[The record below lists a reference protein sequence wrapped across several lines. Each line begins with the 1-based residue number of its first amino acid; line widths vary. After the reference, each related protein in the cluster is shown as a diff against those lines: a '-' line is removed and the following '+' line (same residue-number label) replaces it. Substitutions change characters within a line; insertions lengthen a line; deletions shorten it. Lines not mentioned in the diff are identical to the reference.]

1 MKVIL
6 VNCNLLI
13 KGSRAE
19 TKMVDFDVGL
29 LSIAAILEK
38 NRHSVE
44 IIDLAWLVKQGK
56 LPIDNNFHANA
67 ARLIIKQGSD
77 ILGFNTRCDTY
88 PFVLNVAKRC
98 KEINPKT
105 TIILGGPQATFTDID
120 TLKAFSCVDIIV
132 RGEGEL
138 TIVELMKRLENKQD
152 LKDING
158 ISYRQNGRIIRNRD
172 RELIRDLDTLPLPA
186 YHLMEKYLS
195 CEDKLSLSDLR
206 IYIQVGR
213 GCPYRC
219 TFCSV
224 TMLWKNRYRLR
235 QQKNILDEIIFLN
248 RRYKIKKFYFGHE
261 HLLYNRKDVI
271 KICAALLRKKIV
283 IEWECASRI
292 DSVDSELLSM
302 LSKSGCRKIHFG
314 IESGSL
320 RIQKDIQKNINPLA
334 VLKILKECAKY
345 GISTILSF
353 IIGFPEEKRED
364 INATLELVLRCRQ
377 SKGCNPYVRL
387 LGLMPGTALFLK
399 YKNRLTITDFWYNL
413 AGNLPIVKLR
423 DNEKLIKKYPSIF
436 SVFYAVKP
444 KYVPIRLPYETVG
457 VFLRLMYTYPLSFYT
472 AIKELKLPPIE
483 ILQKFKKWA
492 QKRIL
497 RQSKKRTVLSGLE
510 NIRSFQFFL
519 RGIYMEKR
527 VSSEFLDYIIEIE
540 NKNFKKWY
548 NNLRGYD
555 EPYF

>member
-1 MKVIL
+1 MKTCFINSNAI
-6 VNCNLLI
+6 VNI
-13 KGSRAE
+13 IGKSA
-19 TKMVDFDVGL
+19 VDFDVGL

-44 IIDLAWLVKQGK
+44 IIDLAWLIRQGK
-56 LPIDNNFHANA
+56 LSVDNDFHANA
-67 ARLIIKQGSD
+67 ARLITKHGSD
-77 ILGFNTRCDTY
+77 VLGFNTRCDTY
-88 PFVLNVAKRC
+88 PFVLNIAKRC
-98 KEINPKT
+98 KEINPKA

-120 TLKAFSCVDIIV
+120 TLKAFPCVDIIV

-138 TIVELMKRLENKQD
+138 TIVELIKRLEGKQD
-152 LKDING
+152 LKDISG
-158 ISYRQNGRIIRNRD
+158 ISYKQNGRIIRNRD
-172 RELIRDLDTLPLPA
+172 RELIEDLDTLPLPA

-195 CEDKLSLSDLR
+195 CEDKLSLRDLR

-261 HLLYNRKDVI
+261 HLLYNRKEVI

-334 VLKILKECAKY
+334 VLKVLKECAKY

-353 IIGFPEEKRED
+353 IIGFPEEKRKD
-364 INATLELVLRCRQ
+364 INATLELALRCRQ
-377 SKGCNPYVRL
+377 FKGCNPCVRL

-399 YKNRLTITDFWYNL
+399 DKNRLTITDFWYNL

-457 VFLRLMYTYPLSFYT
+457 VFLRLMYTYPLSFY
-472 AIKELKLPPIE
+472 AAMKELRSPPIE
-483 ILQKFKKWA
+483 LLQGFKKWA
-492 QKRIL
+492 KKRMP
-497 RQSKKRTVLSGLE
+497 RQSKKKTVLSGLE
-510 NIRSFQFFL
+510 NARSFPVFL
-519 RGIYMEKR
+519 RGIYMKRR
-527 VSSEFLDYIIEIE
+527 VSSEFLDCIIEIE
-540 NKNFKKWY
+540 NKNFKKYYDSLKGY
-548 NNLRGYD
+548 N
-555 EPYF
+555 EPCF